1 MSYRT
6 ELKHALY
13 SVNFLIALLGTV
25 MTLLMACVEMLIPL
39 FRVRE
44 QAVPL
49 SFLFIALQ
57 QAITADTMKFALPII
72 AALPYSA
79 SCYDDFRSGFI
90 KEYLPR
96 SGYRNYITGK
106 QIACFVSGGTAL
118 IAGVVCFGVLT
129 YLSLLP
135 RVFFDM
141 SCASTIKEI
150 RTITAAI
157 MMLFL
162 SGGFW
167 AMFGLMAAVLTNS
180 KSMGYAS
187 SFILFYSLVIL
198 GERYFKKIILVNPK
212 NWISPSLGVSLL
224 LVFLILLVILAFSI
238 SVGRRLRCI

>member
-1 MSYRT
+1 MRYRT

-49 SFLFIALQ
+49 SFLFITLQ

-72 AALPYSA
+72 AALPYTA

-96 SGYRNYITGK
+96 SGYRNYIIGK

-141 SCASTIKEI
+141 SCASAIKEI
-150 RTITAAI
+150 RAITAAV

-187 SFILFYSLVIL
+187 PFILFYSLVIL

-212 NWISPSLGVSLL
+212 NWISLGGSLL
-224 LVFLILLVILAFSI
+224 LMFLTSLVILAFSI